1 MVKLHIPDTKEYIW
15 YDEQVGRYSV
25 KFATAGIMQNILLIF
40 LLWQMS
46 FRYKVVGFMCKS

>member
-46 FRYKVVGFMCKS
+46 FCYKVVGFMRKS